1 MTAAPAWALDR
12 LRAARVGRL
21 ATADA
26 AGRPLVVPVCFAL
39 DAEGQRLY
47 SAVDPKPKR
56 TRDLQRVRNVRE
68 NPRVSLVV
76 DEYDEDWTR
85 LWWVMVRGPAAVLEE
100 GPEFIAGVDLLIA
113 KYPQY
118 QALGLERER
127 GVLVRVT
134 IERVLAWRWSETG
147 P

>member
-12 LRAARVGRL
+12 LRRARVGRL
-21 ATADA
+21 ATADT

-39 DAEGQRLY
+39 DAEGRRLY

-56 TRDLQRVRNVRE
+56 TRDLQRVRNVRT
-68 NPRVSLVV
+68 NPQACLVV

-85 LWWVMVRGPAAVLEE
+85 LWWVLVRGPAAVLEA
-100 GPEFIAGVDLLIA
+100 GAEFTAGVDLLIE

-118 QALGLERER
+118 RTLGLAREQ
-127 GVLVRVT
+127 GVLVRLT
-134 IERVLAWRWSETG
+134 LERVLAWRWSEAA

>member
-1 MTAAPAWALDR
+1 VTAAPAWALDR
-12 LRAARVGRL
+12 LRRARVGRL

-39 DAEGQRLY
+39 DPEGRHLY

-68 NPRVSLVV
+68 NPRACLVV
-76 DEYDEDWTR
+76 DEYDEDWAR
-85 LWWVMVRGPAAVLEE
+85 LWWVLVRGPAAVLEA
-100 GPEFIAGVDLLIA
+100 GAEFAAGVDLLVE

-118 QALGLERER
+118 RRLGLERER
-127 GVLVRVT
+127 GTLVRVT
-134 IERVLAWRWSETG
+134 VERVVAWRWSEPG
-147 P
+147 G

>member
-12 LRAARVGRL
+12 LRRARVGRL

-39 DAEGQRLY
+39 DAERRRLY

-56 TRDLQRVRNVRE
+56 TRDLRRVRNVRE
-68 NPRVSLVV
+68 NPQACLLV

-85 LWWVMVRGPAAVLEE
+85 LWWVLVRGPAAVLE
-100 GPEFIAGVDLLIA
+100 GGAEFTAGVDLLVE

-118 QALGLERER
+118 RTLGLERER
-127 GVLVRVT
+127 GVLVRVAV
-134 IERVLAWRWSETG
+134 ERVLAWRWSEAA